1 MIRLRNLVPG
11 DVLAVQ
17 RIYSGASV
25 TFTRGHPMTNEEA
38 AACVTTAITQSWAAP
53 RQRWCFGVTAGD
65 DLVGLIKLRD
75 RAAGHATLSY
85 ILREDSWGR
94 GYGTDAVRQVIA
106 YAFTTTHLHRLSAKH
121 HPGNPASGR
130 VLSKAGFTRTTVF
143 QGRAAGAPVAY
154 PVYEIHRTPA
164 PGLVGSAPA
173 DGDGRLNRP

>member
-1 MIRLRNLVPG
+1 MIRLRNLVPS

-38 AACVTTAITQSWAAP
+38 ATC
-53 RQRWCFGVTAGD
+53 VTAGD

-143 QGRAAGAPVAY
+143 QGQAAGAPVAY

-173 DGDGRLNRP
+173 DGD